1 MAIVSEQT
9 HRHKEDVLGLVSC
22 STTIMVVY
30 QRSRVCRSRLCHLF
44 FCPLVRGRP
53 HTRQNGLSALR
64 ASSIELRT
72 GVSQVKVE
80 PVKDTIIE
88 SNPKN
93 Y

>member
-1 MAIVSEQT
+1 MPS
-9 HRHKEDVLGLVSC
+9 SC
-22 STTIMVVY
+22 LLLLLLPQV
-30 QRSRVCRSRLCHLF
+30 
-44 FCPLVRGRP
+44 